1 MTRTGLR
8 CMGGRQAGSAG
19 NCIFSRITVHSRAAW
34 KTTRRPVSE
43 PARKG
48 VAMAEFKLGNK
59 ALELYRYTLQVT
71 RPVADEKVDAKDVA
85 KVLRTIARADTIEE
99 MRELLLKT
107 ADRLDKKPGRPRFPK
122 SESFGMIADLR
133 GAARN
138 IVRGVH
144 AANETIFIEN
154 PEERLKEIK
163 AVIDE
168 CNLML
173 RLVELSH
180 DLGYVDIKRMETWT
194 NKILDV
200 KRMCLAWMKK
210 DGERAKK
217 ILAEKDREKM
227 TVIIA
232 LVRDIMEAEAAG
244 KTKMDT
250 ARRQP

>member
-1 MTRTGLR
+1 
-8 CMGGRQAGSAG
+8 
-19 NCIFSRITVHSRAAW
+19 
-34 KTTRRPVSE
+34 
-43 PARKG
+43 
-48 VAMAEFKLGNK
+48 MAEFKLGNK

-71 RPVADEKVDAKDVA
+71 RPVADDKVDAKDAA
-85 KVLRTIARADTIEE
+85 KVMKTIARAKTVEE

-107 ADRLDKKPGRPRFPK
+107 ADRLEKKPGRPRFPK

-144 AANETIFIEN
+144 AANETIFTER

-173 RLVELSH
+173 QLVALSEELK
-180 DLGYVDIKRMETWT
+180 YADIKRVETWT

-200 KRMCLAWMKK
+200 KRMCLAWIKK

-217 ILAEKDREKM
+217 ILAEK
-227 TVIIA
+227 
-232 LVRDIMEAEAAG
+232 
-244 KTKMDT
+244 T
-250 ARRQP
+250 ARK

>member
-1 MTRTGLR
+1 
-8 CMGGRQAGSAG
+8 
-19 NCIFSRITVHSRAAW
+19 
-34 KTTRRPVSE
+34 
-43 PARKG
+43 
-48 VAMAEFKLGNK
+48 MAEFKLGNK
-59 ALELYRYTLQVT
+59 AVELYRYTLQVT

-173 RLVELSH
+173 RLVALSN
-180 DLGYVDIKRMETWT
+180 DLGYTDIKRVETWT

-200 KRMCLAWMKK
+200 KRMCLSWMKK

-227 TVIIA
+227 TAIIA
-232 LVRDIMEAEAAG
+232 IVREVIAAEEAAKG
-244 KTKMDT
+244 KTMDT

>member
-1 MTRTGLR
+1 
-8 CMGGRQAGSAG
+8 
-19 NCIFSRITVHSRAAW
+19 
-34 KTTRRPVSE
+34 
-43 PARKG
+43 
-48 VAMAEFKLGNK
+48 MAEFKLVNK
-59 ALELYRYTLQVT
+59 AVELYRYTLQVT

-173 RLVELSH
+173 RLVALSN
-180 DLGYVDIKRMETWT
+180 DLGYTDIKRVETWT

-200 KRMCLAWMKK
+200 KRMCLSWMKK

-227 TVIIA
+227 TAIIA
-232 LVRDIMEAEAAG
+232 VVREVIAAEEAAKG
-244 KTKMDT
+244 KTMDT

>member
-1 MTRTGLR
+1 
-8 CMGGRQAGSAG
+8 
-19 NCIFSRITVHSRAAW
+19 
-34 KTTRRPVSE
+34 
-43 PARKG
+43 
-48 VAMAEFKLGNK
+48 MAEFKLGNK
-59 ALELYRYTLQVT
+59 AVELYRYTLQVT
-71 RPVADEKVDAKDVA
+71 RPVADDKVDAKDAA
-85 KVLRTIARADTIEE
+85 KVMKTIARADTIEE

-107 ADRLDKKPGRPRFPK
+107 ADRLDKKPGRPRFLK

-217 ILAEKDREKM
+217 ILAQKDREKM

-232 LVRDIMEAEAAG
+232 LVRDIMAAEAAG
-244 KTKMDT
+244 KAKMDT

>member
-1 MTRTGLR
+1 
-8 CMGGRQAGSAG
+8 
-19 NCIFSRITVHSRAAW
+19 
-34 KTTRRPVSE
+34 
-43 PARKG
+43 
-48 VAMAEFKLGNK
+48 MAEYKLGNK

-71 RPVADEKVDAKDVA
+71 RPVADDKVDAKDAA
-85 KVLRTIARADTIEE
+85 KVMKTIARADTIEE

-122 SESFGMIADLR
+122 SESFDMIADLR

-144 AANETIFIEN
+144 AANETNFMER
-154 PEERLKEIK
+154 PEERLVEIK
-163 AVIDE
+163 DVIDE

-173 RLVELSH
+173 QLVALSN
-180 DLGYVDIKRMETWT
+180 DLGYADIKRVETWT
-194 NKILDV
+194 GKILDV

-217 ILAEKDREKM
+217 ILAGKDREKLSA
-227 TVIIA
+227 IIA
-232 LVRDIMEAEAAG
+232 LVRDIMAAEAAG
-244 KTKMDT
+244 KAKTMDT

>member
-1 MTRTGLR
+1 
-8 CMGGRQAGSAG
+8 
-19 NCIFSRITVHSRAAW
+19 
-34 KTTRRPVSE
+34 
-43 PARKG
+43 
-48 VAMAEFKLGNK
+48 
-59 ALELYRYTLQVT
+59 
-71 RPVADEKVDAKDVA
+71 
-85 KVLRTIARADTIEE
+85 
-99 MRELLLKT
+99 
-107 ADRLDKKPGRPRFPK
+107 
-122 SESFGMIADLR
+122 MIADLR

-144 AANETIFIEN
+144 AANETIFTER

-173 RLVELSH
+173 QLVALSEELK
-180 DLGYVDIKRMETWT
+180 YADIKRVETWT

-232 LVRDIMEAEAAG
+232 LVRDIMAEEEAG

>member
-1 MTRTGLR
+1 
-8 CMGGRQAGSAG
+8 
-19 NCIFSRITVHSRAAW
+19 
-34 KTTRRPVSE
+34 
-43 PARKG
+43 
-48 VAMAEFKLGNK
+48 MAEFKLGNK
-59 ALELYRYTLQVT
+59 AVELYRYTLQVT

-154 PEERLKEIK
+154 PEERLEEIK

-173 RLVELSH
+173 RLVALSN
-180 DLGYVDIKRMETWT
+180 DLGYTDIKRVETWT

-232 LVRDIMEAEAAG
+232 LVREIMAAEEAAKG
-244 KTKMDT
+244 KTMDT

>member
-1 MTRTGLR
+1 
-8 CMGGRQAGSAG
+8 
-19 NCIFSRITVHSRAAW
+19 
-34 KTTRRPVSE
+34 
-43 PARKG
+43 
-48 VAMAEFKLGNK
+48 MAEFKLGNK

-99 MRELLLKT
+99 MRGLLLKT
-107 ADRLDKKPGRPRFPK
+107 ADRLEKKPGRPRFPK

-138 IVRGVH
+138 IVHGVH
-144 AANETIFIEN
+144 AANETIFVEH
-154 PEERLKEIK
+154 PEARLKEIK

-168 CNLML
+168 CNLIL
-173 RLVELSH
+173 QLVALSEELK
-180 DLGYVDIKRMETWT
+180 YADIKRVETWT

-232 LVRDIMEAEAAG
+232 LVRDIMAEEEAG

>member
-1 MTRTGLR
+1 
-8 CMGGRQAGSAG
+8 
-19 NCIFSRITVHSRAAW
+19 
-34 KTTRRPVSE
+34 
-43 PARKG
+43 
-48 VAMAEFKLGNK
+48 MAEFKLGNK
-59 ALELYRYTLQVT
+59 AVELYRYTLQVT
-71 RPVADEKVDAKDVA
+71 RPVADDKVDAKDAA
-85 KVLRTIARADTIEE
+85 KVMKTIARADTIEG

-107 ADRLDKKPGRPRFPK
+107 ADRLDKKPGCPRFPK
-122 SESFGMIADLR
+122 SESFGIIADLR

-144 AANETIFIEN
+144 AANETIFTER

-173 RLVELSH
+173 QLVALSH
-180 DLGYVDIKRMETWT
+180 DLGYADIKRVETWT
-194 NKILDV
+194 NKALDV

-232 LVRDIMEAEAAG
+232 LVRDIMAAEEAG

>member
-1 MTRTGLR
+1 
-8 CMGGRQAGSAG
+8 
-19 NCIFSRITVHSRAAW
+19 
-34 KTTRRPVSE
+34 
-43 PARKG
+43 
-48 VAMAEFKLGNK
+48 MAEYKLGNK

-71 RPVADEKVDAKDVA
+71 KPVADDKIDARDAAAVMRKM
-85 KVLRTIARADTIEE
+85 ARANTLDE
-99 MRELLLKT
+99 MRAMLTAT

-173 RLVELSH
+173 RLVALSN
-180 DLGYVDIKRMETWT
+180 DLGYADIKRVETWT
-194 NKILDV
+194 GKILDV

-227 TVIIA
+227 TAIIA
-232 LVRDIMEAEAAG
+232 LVRDIMAEEAAG
-244 KTKMDT
+244 KMMDT
-250 ARRQP
+250 ERRQP

>member
-1 MTRTGLR
+1 
-8 CMGGRQAGSAG
+8 
-19 NCIFSRITVHSRAAW
+19 
-34 KTTRRPVSE
+34 
-43 PARKG
+43 
-48 VAMAEFKLGNK
+48 MAEYKLGNK
-59 ALELYRYTLQVT
+59 ALELYRYTNQVT
-71 RPVADEKVDAKDVA
+71 KPVADEKVDAKDVA
-85 KVLRTIARADTIEE
+85 KVLRTIARANTIEE

-173 RLVELSH
+173 RLVALSN
-180 DLGYVDIKRMETWT
+180 DLGYTDIKRVETWT

-200 KRMCLAWMKK
+200 KRMCLSWMKK

-227 TVIIA
+227 TVIVT
-232 LVRDIMEAEAAG
+232 LVREIMAAEAAQKA
-244 KTKMDT
+244 KTMDA

>member
-1 MTRTGLR
+1 
-8 CMGGRQAGSAG
+8 
-19 NCIFSRITVHSRAAW
+19 
-34 KTTRRPVSE
+34 
-43 PARKG
+43 
-48 VAMAEFKLGNK
+48 
-59 ALELYRYTLQVT
+59 
-71 RPVADEKVDAKDVA
+71 
-85 KVLRTIARADTIEE
+85 

-173 RLVELSH
+173 RLVALSN
-180 DLGYVDIKRMETWT
+180 DLGYADIKRVETWT
-194 NKILDV
+194 GTPGFPSLF
-200 KRMCLAWMKK
+200 RRCLQ
-210 DGERAKK
+210 
-217 ILAEKDREKM
+217 LA
-227 TVIIA
+227 A
-232 LVRDIMEAEAAG
+232 H
-244 KTKMDT
+244 
-250 ARRQP
+250 RRSASTPYVYPSSTRRSWKGYSPL

>member
-1 MTRTGLR
+1 
-8 CMGGRQAGSAG
+8 
-19 NCIFSRITVHSRAAW
+19 
-34 KTTRRPVSE
+34 
-43 PARKG
+43 
-48 VAMAEFKLGNK
+48 MAEYKLGNK

-99 MRELLLKT
+99 MWELLLKT

-173 RLVELSH
+173 RLVALSN
-180 DLGYVDIKRMETWT
+180 DLGYTDIKRVETWT

-200 KRMCLAWMKK
+200 KRMCLSWMKK

-217 ILAEKDREKM
+217 ILAGKDREKLSA
-227 TVIIA
+227 IIA
-232 LVRDIMEAEAAG
+232 LVRDIMAAEAAG
-244 KTKMDT
+244 KAKTMDT

>member
-1 MTRTGLR
+1 
-8 CMGGRQAGSAG
+8 
-19 NCIFSRITVHSRAAW
+19 
-34 KTTRRPVSE
+34 
-43 PARKG
+43 
-48 VAMAEFKLGNK
+48 MAEFKLGNK

-71 RPVADEKVDAKDVA
+71 RPVADEKIDAKDVA

-107 ADRLDKKPGRPRFPK
+107 ADRLEKKPGRPRFPK

-144 AANETIFIEN
+144 AANETIFVEH
-154 PEERLKEIK
+154 PEARLKEIK

-168 CNLML
+168 CNLIL
-173 RLVELSH
+173 QLVALSEELK
-180 DLGYVDIKRMETWT
+180 YADIKRVETWT

-232 LVRDIMEAEAAG
+232 LVRDIMAEEEAG

>member
-1 MTRTGLR
+1 
-8 CMGGRQAGSAG
+8 
-19 NCIFSRITVHSRAAW
+19 
-34 KTTRRPVSE
+34 
-43 PARKG
+43 
-48 VAMAEFKLGNK
+48 MAEFKLGNK
-59 ALELYRYTLQVT
+59 AVELYRYTLQVT
-71 RPVADEKVDAKDVA
+71 RPVADDKVDAKDAA
-85 KVLRTIARADTIEE
+85 KVMKTIARADTIEE

-122 SESFGMIADLR
+122 SESFGMITDLR

-217 ILAEKDREKM
+217 ILAQKDREKM

-232 LVRDIMEAEAAG
+232 LVRDIMAAEAAG
-244 KTKMDT
+244 KAKMDT

>member
-1 MTRTGLR
+1 
-8 CMGGRQAGSAG
+8 
-19 NCIFSRITVHSRAAW
+19 
-34 KTTRRPVSE
+34 
-43 PARKG
+43 
-48 VAMAEFKLGNK
+48 MAEYKLGNK

-71 RPVADEKVDAKDVA
+71 RPVADDKVDAKDVA

-173 RLVELSH
+173 RLVALSN
-180 DLGYVDIKRMETWT
+180 DLGYTDIKRVETWT
-194 NKILDV
+194 NKILCV
-200 KRMCLAWMKK
+200 HLRYYTMPTRPP
-210 DGERAKK
+210 GRANAKNK
-217 ILAEKDREKM
+217 GPPSTKQTRWP
-227 TVIIA
+227 
-232 LVRDIMEAEAAG
+232 VRPG
-244 KTKMDT
+244 C
-250 ARRQP
+250 PVCC

>member
-1 MTRTGLR
+1 
-8 CMGGRQAGSAG
+8 
-19 NCIFSRITVHSRAAW
+19 
-34 KTTRRPVSE
+34 
-43 PARKG
+43 
-48 VAMAEFKLGNK
+48 MAEFKLGNK
-59 ALELYRYTLQVT
+59 AVELYRYTLQVT
-71 RPVADEKVDAKDVA
+71 RPVADDKVDAKDAA
-85 KVLRTIARADTIEE
+85 KVMKTIARADTIEG

-144 AANETIFIEN
+144 AANETIFVEH
-154 PEERLKEIK
+154 PEARLKEIK

-168 CNLML
+168 CNLIL
-173 RLVELSH
+173 QLVALSEELK
-180 DLGYVDIKRMETWT
+180 YADIKRVETWT

-227 TVIIA
+227 TVIVT
-232 LVRDIMEAEAAG
+232 LVREIMAAEAAQKA
-244 KTKMDT
+244 KTMDA

>member
-1 MTRTGLR
+1 
-8 CMGGRQAGSAG
+8 
-19 NCIFSRITVHSRAAW
+19 
-34 KTTRRPVSE
+34 
-43 PARKG
+43 
-48 VAMAEFKLGNK
+48 MAEYKLGNK
-59 ALELYRYTLQVT
+59 ALELYRYTNQVT
-71 RPVADEKVDAKDVA
+71 KPVADEKVDAKDVA
-85 KVLRTIARADTIEE
+85 KVLRTIARANTIEE

-144 AANETIFIEN
+144 AANETNFMER

-173 RLVELSH
+173 QLVALSN
-180 DLGYVDIKRMETWT
+180 DLKYADIGRVETWT
-194 NKILDV
+194 GKILDV

-217 ILAEKDREKM
+217 ILAGKDREHIGAM
-227 TVIIA
+227 IV
-232 LVRDIMEAEAAG
+232 LVREIMAAEAANRG
-244 KTKMDT
+244 RNMDT

>member
-1 MTRTGLR
+1 
-8 CMGGRQAGSAG
+8 
-19 NCIFSRITVHSRAAW
+19 
-34 KTTRRPVSE
+34 
-43 PARKG
+43 
-48 VAMAEFKLGNK
+48 MAEFKLGNK

-71 RPVADEKVDAKDVA
+71 RPVADDKGDAKDAA
-85 KVLRTIARADTIEE
+85 KVMKTSARAKTVEE

-107 ADRLDKKPGRPRFPK
+107 ADRLEKKPGRPRFPK

-138 IVRGVH
+138 IVRVVH
-144 AANETIFIEN
+144 DSNESIFTER

-173 RLVELSH
+173 QLVALSEELK
-180 DLGYVDIKRMETWT
+180 YADIKRVETWT

-200 KRMCLAWMKK
+200 KRMCLAWIKK

-232 LVRDIMEAEAAG
+232 LVRDIMAAEAAG

>member
-1 MTRTGLR
+1 
-8 CMGGRQAGSAG
+8 
-19 NCIFSRITVHSRAAW
+19 
-34 KTTRRPVSE
+34 
-43 PARKG
+43 
-48 VAMAEFKLGNK
+48 MAEYKLGNK
-59 ALELYRYTLQVT
+59 ALELYRYTNQVT
-71 RPVADEKVDAKDVA
+71 KPVADEKVDAKDVA
-85 KVLRTIARADTIEE
+85 KVLRTIARANTIEE

-144 AANETIFIEN
+144 AANETNFMER

-173 RLVELSH
+173 QFVALSN
-180 DLGYVDIKRMETWT
+180 DLGYADIKRVETWT
-194 NKILDV
+194 GKILDV
-200 KRMCLAWMKK
+200 KRMCLAWLKK

-217 ILAEKDREKM
+217 NQREKDSGRLKAL
-227 TVIIA
+227 IA
-232 LVRDIMEAEAAG
+232 LVREILAHSWRGNTEDRPEEE
-244 KTKMDT
+244 
-250 ARRQP
+250 PEE

>member
-1 MTRTGLR
+1 
-8 CMGGRQAGSAG
+8 
-19 NCIFSRITVHSRAAW
+19 
-34 KTTRRPVSE
+34 
-43 PARKG
+43 
-48 VAMAEFKLGNK
+48 MAEYKLGNK
-59 ALELYRYTLQVT
+59 ALELYRYTNQVT
-71 RPVADEKVDAKDVA
+71 KPVADEKVDAKDVA
-85 KVLRTIARADTIEE
+85 KVLRTIARANTIEE

-144 AANETIFIEN
+144 AANETNFMER

-173 RLVELSH
+173 QFVALSN
-180 DLGYVDIKRMETWT
+180 DLGYTDIKRVETWT

-200 KRMCLAWMKK
+200 KRMCLSWMKK

-217 ILAEKDREKM
+217 NQREKDSGRLKAL
-227 TVIIA
+227 IA
-232 LVRDIMEAEAAG
+232 LVREILAHSWRGNTEDRPEEE
-244 KTKMDT
+244 
-250 ARRQP
+250 PEE

>member
-1 MTRTGLR
+1 
-8 CMGGRQAGSAG
+8 
-19 NCIFSRITVHSRAAW
+19 
-34 KTTRRPVSE
+34 
-43 PARKG
+43 
-48 VAMAEFKLGNK
+48 MAEFKLGNK
-59 ALELYRYTLQVT
+59 AVELYRYTLQVT
-71 RPVADEKVDAKDVA
+71 RPVADDKVDAKDAA
-85 KVLRTIARADTIEE
+85 KVMKTIARADTIEE

-144 AANETIFIEN
+144 AANETIFTER

-232 LVRDIMEAEAAG
+232 LVRDIMAAEAAG

>member
-1 MTRTGLR
+1 
-8 CMGGRQAGSAG
+8 
-19 NCIFSRITVHSRAAW
+19 
-34 KTTRRPVSE
+34 
-43 PARKG
+43 
-48 VAMAEFKLGNK
+48 MA
-59 ALELYRYTLQVT
+59 
-71 RPVADEKVDAKDVA
+71 DDKVDAKDAA
-85 KVLRTIARADTIEE
+85 KVMKTIARADTIEG

-144 AANETIFIEN
+144 AANETIFVEH
-154 PEERLKEIK
+154 PEARLKEIK

-168 CNLML
+168 CNLIL
-173 RLVELSH
+173 QLVALSEELK
-180 DLGYVDIKRMETWT
+180 YADIKRVETWT

-232 LVRDIMEAEAAG
+232 LVRDIMAEEEAG

>member
-1 MTRTGLR
+1 VLLLLCPPRR
-8 CMGGRQAGSAG
+8 AGRG
-19 NCIFSRITVHSRAAW
+19 
-34 KTTRRPVSE
+34 RRMRLLGCPVSE

-48 VAMAEFKLGNK
+48 VVMAEFKLGNK

-99 MRELLLKT
+99 MRGLLLKT
-107 ADRLDKKPGRPRFPK
+107 ADRLEKKPGRPRFPK

-144 AANETIFIEN
+144 AANETIFTER

-173 RLVELSH
+173 QLVALSEELK
-180 DLGYVDIKRMETWT
+180 YADIKRVETWT

-232 LVRDIMEAEAAG
+232 LVRDIMAAEAAG

>member
-1 MTRTGLR
+1 
-8 CMGGRQAGSAG
+8 
-19 NCIFSRITVHSRAAW
+19 
-34 KTTRRPVSE
+34 
-43 PARKG
+43 
-48 VAMAEFKLGNK
+48 MAEFKLGNK

-144 AANETIFIEN
+144 AANETNFMER
-154 PEERLKEIK
+154 PEERLVEIK

-173 RLVELSH
+173 QLVALSN
-180 DLGYVDIKRMETWT
+180 DLGYADIKRVETWT
-194 NKILDV
+194 GKILDV

-217 ILAEKDREKM
+217 ILAGKDREKLSA
-227 TVIIA
+227 IIA
-232 LVRDIMEAEAAG
+232 IVRDIMAAEAAG
-244 KTKMDT
+244 KAKTMDT

>member
-1 MTRTGLR
+1 
-8 CMGGRQAGSAG
+8 
-19 NCIFSRITVHSRAAW
+19 
-34 KTTRRPVSE
+34 
-43 PARKG
+43 
-48 VAMAEFKLGNK
+48 MAEFKLGNK

-99 MRELLLKT
+99 MRGLLLKT
-107 ADRLDKKPGRPRFPK
+107 ADRLDKKPCRPRFPK

-144 AANETIFIEN
+144 AANETIFVEH
-154 PEERLKEIK
+154 PEARLKEIK

-168 CNLML
+168 CNLIL
-173 RLVELSH
+173 QLVALSEELK
-180 DLGYVDIKRMETWT
+180 YADIKRVETWT

-232 LVRDIMEAEAAG
+232 LVRDIMAEEEAG

>member
-1 MTRTGLR
+1 
-8 CMGGRQAGSAG
+8 
-19 NCIFSRITVHSRAAW
+19 
-34 KTTRRPVSE
+34 
-43 PARKG
+43 
-48 VAMAEFKLGNK
+48 MAEFKLGNK
-59 ALELYRYTLQVT
+59 AVELYRYTLQVT
-71 RPVADEKVDAKDVA
+71 RPVADDKVDAKDAA
-85 KVLRTIARADTIEE
+85 KVMKTIARADTIEG

-107 ADRLDKKPGRPRFPK
+107 ADRLDKKPGRPRFQK

-144 AANETIFIEN
+144 AANETIFVEH
-154 PEERLKEIK
+154 PEARLKEIK

-168 CNLML
+168 CNLIL
-173 RLVELSH
+173 QLVALSEELK
-180 DLGYVDIKRMETWT
+180 YADIKRVETWT

-232 LVRDIMEAEAAG
+232 LVRDIMAEEEAG

>member
-1 MTRTGLR
+1 
-8 CMGGRQAGSAG
+8 
-19 NCIFSRITVHSRAAW
+19 
-34 KTTRRPVSE
+34 
-43 PARKG
+43 
-48 VAMAEFKLGNK
+48 MAEFKLGNK

-71 RPVADEKVDAKDVA
+71 RPVADDKVDAKDAA
-85 KVLRTIARADTIEE
+85 KVMKTIARAKTVEE

-107 ADRLDKKPGRPRFPK
+107 ADRLEKKPGRPRFPK
-122 SESFGMIADLR
+122 SKSFGMIADLR

-144 AANETIFIEN
+144 AANETIFTER

-173 RLVELSH
+173 QLVALSEELK
-180 DLGYVDIKRMETWT
+180 YADIKRVETWT

-200 KRMCLAWMKK
+200 KRMCLAWIKK

-232 LVRDIMEAEAAG
+232 LVRDIMAAEAAG

>member
-1 MTRTGLR
+1 
-8 CMGGRQAGSAG
+8 
-19 NCIFSRITVHSRAAW
+19 
-34 KTTRRPVSE
+34 
-43 PARKG
+43 
-48 VAMAEFKLGNK
+48 MAEFKLGNK
-59 ALELYRYTLQVT
+59 AVELYRYTLQVT

-85 KVLRTIARADTIEE
+85 KVMKTIARADTIEE

-107 ADRLDKKPGRPRFPK
+107 ADRLDKKPGRPRLPK

-173 RLVELSH
+173 RLVALSN
-180 DLGYVDIKRMETWT
+180 DLGYTDIKRVETWT

-200 KRMCLAWMKK
+200 KRMCLSWMKK

-227 TVIIA
+227 TVIVT
-232 LVRDIMEAEAAG
+232 LVREIMAAEAAQKA
-244 KTKMDT
+244 KTMDA